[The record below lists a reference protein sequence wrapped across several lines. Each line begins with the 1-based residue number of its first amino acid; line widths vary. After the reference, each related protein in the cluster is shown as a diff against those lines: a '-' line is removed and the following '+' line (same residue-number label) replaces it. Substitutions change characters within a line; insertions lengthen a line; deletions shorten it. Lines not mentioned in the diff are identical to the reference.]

1 MTVHWV
7 APGKEVE
14 VDGQLSERPWML
26 WALSGLAGLGL
37 VLVIINIVL
46 FTGNRSI
53 QAEVNTRQQ
62 FINQSLQLDR
72 LNRELISAL
81 ANLAA
86 RNNDEQLKNL
96 LTAHGITFSVNQ
108 PGTSASAAGGPAPA
122 GGKTKSAR

>member
-1 MTVHWV
+1 VDEHSYRKPWV
-7 APGKEVE
+7 VW
-14 VDGQLSERPWML
+14 V
-26 WALSGLAGLGL
+26 LSGIAGLGL

-72 LNRELISAL
+72 LNRELITAL

-96 LTAHGITFSVNQ
+96 LTSHGITFSVNQ
-108 PGTSASAAGGPAPA
+108 PGTSAPPAGGPAPA
-122 GGKTKSAR
+122 AGKTKSAR

>member
-1 MTVHWV
+1 MTVYWV
-7 APGKEVE
+7 VPGKEVE
-14 VDGQLSERPWML
+14 VDAQLHQRPWIL

-72 LNRELISAL
+72 LNRDLIAAL

-96 LTAHGITFSVNQ
+96 LTSHGITLSVNQ
-108 PGTSASAAGGPAPA
+108 PGTSAPAAGGPAPA

>member
-1 MTVHWV
+1 MTVHSV
-7 APGKEVE
+7 SRGKEVE
-14 VDGQLSERPWML
+14 VDAQLYQRPWIL

-72 LNRELISAL
+72 LNRELITAL

-86 RNNDEQLKNL
+86 RNNDEQLRNL
-96 LTAHGITFSVNQ
+96 LTSHGITFSVNQ
-108 PGTSASAAGGPAPA
+108 PGTSAPAAGGPAPA
-122 GGKTKSAR
+122 GGKPKAAR

>member
-7 APGKEVE
+7 VPGKEVE
-14 VDGQLSERPWML
+14 VDAQMYQRPWIL
-26 WALSGLAGLGL
+26 WVLSGLAGLAL

-72 LNRELISAL
+72 LNRDLVTAL
-81 ANLAA
+81 ANLAS

-96 LTAHGITFSVNQ
+96 LTSHGITFSVNP
-108 PGTSASAAGGPAPA
+108 PGTSAPAAGGPAAA
-122 GGKTKSAR
+122 GGKAKSAR